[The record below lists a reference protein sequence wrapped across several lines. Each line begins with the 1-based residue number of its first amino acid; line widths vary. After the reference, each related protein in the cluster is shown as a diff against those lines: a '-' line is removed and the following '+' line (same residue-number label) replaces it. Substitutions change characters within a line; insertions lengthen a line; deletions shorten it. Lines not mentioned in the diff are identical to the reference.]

1 MAKINTKITKT
12 DEDSGREEEGTHSYP
27 HEYNLELPS
36 GQWEVV
42 PSIQILQK
50 QCQKFP

>member
-1 MAKINTKITKT
+1 MAKINTEITKT
-12 DEDSGREEEGTHSYP
+12 DEDSGREEGAHSCP
-27 HEYNLELPS
+27 HEYNLDLPS